1 MRFIPNNGP
10 VRQAMLAE
18 AGFSTLDD
26 LFASIPEEARLKQEL
41 RIPPG
46 LAEEE
51 QLALF
56 KGQLA
61 ETEYDL
67 LIAEQAQIS
76 FKERFVECRGR
87 LEARGAELIGR
98 EATLPTSTPGT
109 LEAAEPIPW
118 DESDT
123 FRW

>member
-1 MRFIPNNGP
+1 M
-10 VRQAMLAE
+10 
-18 AGFSTLDD
+18 FSTQFKRLTANNAAFGEQ
-26 LFASIPEEARLKQEL
+26 LKVARTDFTKAQSLWRLEREQLNVTRAQKQ
-41 RIPPG
+41 
-46 LAEEE
+46 E

-98 EATLPTSTPGT
+98 EAVLPTSTPGT

-118 DESDT
+118 DEPDA